1 MARKSSGGTVDE
13 ESFHSMSSMVRR
25 VEGGVIIS
33 SRHLDQELAAVLD
46 SLRDTE
52 WSSKVTGFQMLRGLV
67 NASASL
73 PDQFVESLKL
83 LEGVLVTCL
92 KELGSQVYDHFKLI

>member
-1 MARKSSGGTVDE
+1 MDE
-13 ESFHSMSSMVRR
+13 ESFISQFSVVGR
-25 VEGGVIIS
+25 VEVILS
-33 SRHLDQELAAVLD
+33 PRHLDQELAAVLD

-92 KELGSQVYDHFKLI
+92 KELRSQVYDHFKLI